1 MIEEEQPKPNNT
13 ARKKQ
18 FRVRPMVLVL
28 LGFLCVI
35 LIGSFILS
43 TPAANSNGKWL
54 SYVDAL
60 FTSTSAVCV
69 TGLVVVPTVPTF
81 SVFGQV
87 VLLILIQFGGLGF
100 MTITTL
106 IFILVGKRITLK
118 NRVALLEILGEDQ
131 MRGIVRLVRNIAIMT
146 GIIEGAGALLL
157 MCFIIPQNGAIGIWQ
172 SIFTSVSAFCNAG
185 FDIFG
190 TAADPFVSLTGF
202 VKNPGVLL
210 IVSLLITLGGLGFT
224 VINDLIRQRF
234 IWRKLRFHSKLV
246 LITSTSLF
254 LFGTFFFFGSEYE
267 NFYESGI
274 TGGYAFLNALF
285 QSVTA
290 RTAGFNA
297 VNQAS
302 LSNAGTILTIV
313 LMFIGASP
321 GGTGG
326 GIKTTTFAILT
337 LSIISALRDKEDITI
352 ARQTIAM
359 RTVLKTVGILF
370 LALIV
375 IFIATLIVSLSMPDV
390 MLTHLVFEVIS
401 AFGTVGLSQG
411 VTSTLTTTSKFVL
424 MIVMLV
430 GRLGVVS
437 FGMLRSR
444 ESTVKIKYPNANPMV
459 G

>member
-1 MIEEEQPKPNNT
+1 MKDERTNENT
-13 ARKKQ
+13 RKKRFQ
-18 FRVRPMVLVL
+18 VRPMVLVL

-35 LIGSFILS
+35 LLGSLVLA

-54 SYVDAL
+54 PYIDAL

-87 VLLILIQFGGLGF
+87 VLLLLIQFGGLGF

-106 IFILVGKRITLK
+106 IFIMVGKRITLK

-131 MRGIVRLVRNIAIMT
+131 MRGIVRLVRNIALMT

-157 MCFIIPQNGAIGIWQ
+157 MCFLIPLNGAIGIWQ
-172 SIFTSVSAFCNAG
+172 SLFTSVSAFCNAG
-185 FDIFG
+185 FDIF
-190 TAADPFVSLTGF
+190 DPNSSSASLMGF
-202 VKNPGVLL
+202 AKNPGVL
-210 IVSLLITLGGLGFT
+210 IIISTLITLGGFGFT
-224 VINDLIRQRF
+224 VINDLLHNRF
-234 IWRKLRFHSKLV
+234 RWRRLKFHSKLV
-246 LITSTSLF
+246 LISSVALF
-254 LFGTFFFFGSEYE
+254 FIGTFFFFGSEYQ
-267 NFYESGI
+267 NFSEMGL
-274 TGGYAFLNALF
+274 TGGYAFLNAMF

-290 RTAGFNA
+290 RTAGFNSFD
-297 VNQAS
+297 QAH

-326 GIKTTTFAILT
+326 GIKTTTFAILI
-337 LSIISALRDKEDITI
+337 LSIISALRDEDNITI
-352 ARQTIAM
+352 SRQTIAM

-370 LALIV
+370 LALVV
-375 IFIATLIVSLSMPDV
+375 IFIAALIISLNLPEVTLKFII
-390 MLTHLVFEVIS
+390 FEIFS

-411 VTSTLTTTSKFVL
+411 LTPSLPVLSKFVL
-424 MIVMLV
+424 MVVMLI

-444 ESTVKIKYPNANPMV
+444 DKVTKIKYPNANPMV